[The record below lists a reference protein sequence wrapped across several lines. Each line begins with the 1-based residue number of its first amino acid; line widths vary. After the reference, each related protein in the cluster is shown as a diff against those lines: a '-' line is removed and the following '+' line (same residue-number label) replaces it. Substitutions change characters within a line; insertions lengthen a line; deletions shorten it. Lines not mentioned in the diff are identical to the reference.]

1 MSRNDNATSQSPCHQ
16 TRKFV
21 RNENAHGGTAL
32 VYGYVLLLTGCAGPQ
47 STLAPASAEAESI
60 SILFWSM
67 AVGAFLIWATV
78 SGLAFYALHVAP
90 QSHNERLTRRWVI
103 GGGVIVPTLT
113 LSVLLVFAL
122 RSLPGLLRPA
132 PEGSMRIE
140 VVGSQW
146 WWRFTYPTPEGGSVE
161 VANEVHLPVDEPVRF
176 ELHSDDVVHSFWIPS
191 LGGKVDMIPGHRTQ
205 ISLRP
210 QKAGTFRG
218 VCAEYCGASHA
229 HMAFDVVVTSR
240 DDFDAWLIRQSQD
253 ALKPATDESM
263 RGAEVFRES
272 GCGACHA
279 IRGTEADGTIGP
291 DLTHVGSR
299 VSLAAGA
306 MDNTE
311 AQLEHWI
318 RHPGNV
324 KPEVG
329 MPGFH
334 ALTSEEV
341 ELLATYLKGLK

>member
-1 MSRNDNATSQSPCHQ
+1 MSLIDNATSHSSYFLHRNFI
-16 TRKFV
+16 RKG
-21 RNENAHGGTAL
+21 NSHGSKAL
-32 VYGYVLLLTGCAGPQ
+32 LCGCVLLLTGCAGPQ

-60 SILFWSM
+60 SILFWTM
-67 AVGAFLIWATV
+67 TVGAFLIWSTV
-78 SGLAFYALHVAP
+78 SGLAFYALQVAP

-132 PEGSMRIE
+132 PAGSMRID

-146 WWRFTYPTPEGGSVE
+146 WWRFTYPTSDGGSVE
-161 VANEVHLPVDEPVRF
+161 VANEVYLPVDEPVRF
-176 ELHSDDVVHSFWIPS
+176 DLRSNDVVHSFWIPS

-210 QKAGTFRG
+210 QKTGTYRG

-240 DDFDAWLIRQSQD
+240 DDFDAWLSRQSQD
-253 ALKPATDESM
+253 AWKPTTDESV

-272 GCGACHA
+272 GCGACHT
-279 IRGTEADGTIGP
+279 IRGTEADGTVGP

-306 MDNTE
+306 MDNTK
-311 AQLEHWI
+311 AKLEHWI
-318 RHPGNV
+318 RHPSNI

-334 ALTSEEV
+334 TLTSEEV

>member
-1 MSRNDNATSQSPCHQ
+1 MSRD
-16 TRKFV
+16 
-21 RNENAHGGTAL
+21 ENAATGRSGLRNQHFARSEVASWRTAICC
-32 VYGYVLLLTGCAGPQ
+32 GCVLLLAGCAGPQ
-47 STLAPASAEAESI
+47 STLTPAGAEAESI

-67 AVGAFLIWATV
+67 TGGAFLIWSVV

-90 QSHNERLTRRWVI
+90 HSHNERLTRRWVI

-122 RSLPGLLRPA
+122 RSLPDLLRPA
-132 PEGSMRIE
+132 PAGSMRIE
-140 VVGSQW
+140 AVGEQW
-146 WWRFTYPTPEGGSVE
+146 WWRFTYPTPDGGSVQ
-161 VANEVHLPVDEPVRF
+161 VANEVYLPVDEPIRF
-176 ELHSDDVVHSFWIPS
+176 DLHSADVVHSFWIPS

-210 QKAGTFRG
+210 QKTGTYRG

-229 HMAFDVVVTSR
+229 HMAFDVIVTSR
-240 DDFDAWLIRQSQD
+240 EDFDAWLSRQSQD
-253 ALKPATDESM
+253 ALKPTTEESI
-263 RGAEVFRES
+263 RGADLFRES
-272 GCGACHA
+272 GCGACHTL
-279 IRGTEADGTIGP
+279 RGTDADGTIGP

-299 VSLAAGA
+299 ASLGAGA
-306 MDNTE
+306 MDNSE
-311 AQLEHWI
+311 AQLERWI
-318 RHPGNV
+318 RHPSNV

>member
-1 MSRNDNATSQSPCHQ
+1 MSRIDNATLHSSYLQYRNF
-16 TRKFV
+16 TRTGNLYGSK
-21 RNENAHGGTAL
+21 AL
-32 VYGYVLLLTGCAGPQ
+32 LCGCVCLLNGCAGPQ

-60 SILFWSM
+60 SILFWTM
-67 AVGAFLIWATV
+67 TIGAFLIWSTV
-78 SGLAFYALHVAP
+78 SGLALYALHVAP
-90 QSHNERLTRRWVI
+90 HSHNERFTRRWVI

-122 RSLPGLLRPA
+122 RSLPDLLRPA

-140 VVGSQW
+140 AVGSQW
-146 WWRFTYPTPEGGSVE
+146 WWRFTYPASDGGSVE
-161 VANEVHLPVDEPVRF
+161 VANEVYLPVDEPVRF
-176 ELHSDDVVHSFWIPS
+176 DLRSDDVVHSFWIPS

-205 ISLRP
+205 ISLHP
-210 QKAGTFRG
+210 DTIGTYRG

-240 DDFDAWLIRQSQD
+240 EDFDAWLSRQSQD
-253 ALKPATDESM
+253 AMEPTTDDAV
-263 RGAEVFRES
+263 RGADLFLES
-272 GCGACHA
+272 GCGACHT
-279 IRGTEADGTIGP
+279 IRGTDADGTIGP

-299 VSLAAGA
+299 ASLGAGA

-311 AQLEHWI
+311 AQLERWI
-318 RHPGNV
+318 MHPSNV

-341 ELLATYLKGLK
+341 KLLATYLKGLK